1 MKQDEAAVRLPGTPA
16 TPEPEQPEV
25 TPAAFGERS
34 PEALLEFDRVLEL
47 LAGHTRFG
55 LSRELALRTA
65 PAWNLREVL
74 RLQDETAEAR
84 LLLDSAGDIGLGGL
98 RDPIDLLRRAGL
110 GGVLRGEELTNIA
123 SAFDGVFSAA
133 KVVRSM
139 SGELPLINA
148 ITDRIGNFTSEVE
161 QIRSAIGDSGEVLDS
176 ASPALGRLRRRVA
189 SSYNRLLGSL
199 EKITAS
205 SDVSPALQSD
215 AIATRGDR
223 LVLEV
228 RSDKRKSVPGIVHDV
243 SNTGATVFIEP
254 MGVVELGNT
263 WRETAAEVTREEE
276 RILRA
281 LSALIGERAEE
292 AIDAVHAAA
301 ELDAIVARGRL
312 ATSMQ
317 AARVEAIETGG
328 ETVVSLID
336 ARHPLLGPDAVPA
349 TVYLGPGFSV
359 LVITGPNAGGKTV
372 ALKNVGL
379 LALMHQSG
387 MQLPA
392 SADSQLAVFGS
403 VFADIG
409 DAQSI
414 ERSVST
420 FSSHMG
426 AVIET
431 LERADSGSLVLLDE
445 LGTGTDP
452 EEGAAL
458 ARAVIEEL
466 SERKIPAVITTHHRG
481 VAEFATDAAG
491 IENAS
496 MELSPKTMTPTYHL
510 VMGLPGRSYAITV
523 AEKLGLRKS
532 VLERAQSL
540 VGSAHVDSE
549 ELLTQLQAE
558 RKKLAELAV
567 EAEAER
573 SAAETARRGIQLELV
588 ELRRRQD
595 DIAEETR
602 LALRQEADELRNT
615 LRRIERDARQ
625 EGHHEAARRAADDAR
640 RKLRDPNWARSLVP
654 DPPISE
660 TVAAS
665 LPEIVQEP
673 EIAESLEPGDVV
685 ELRGLGA
692 QAEVLS
698 VSDKGTVELLIGGA
712 TARLH
717 MSEVRRL
724 EGVKIGTRKGP
735 SFELSR
741 DSKPDAEAGAGP
753 ISELDLRGR
762 RAHEVHDAVMD
773 FLDTMMLQGGMTGR
787 IIHGKGTGA
796 LREAVRETLSRHDSV
811 ETFFAGGP
819 ADGGSGAT
827 MVELK

>member
-1 MKQDEAAVRLPGTPA
+1 MEQDEAAIKSPETPETPA
-16 TPEPEQPEV
+16 PDQSA
-25 TPAAFGERS
+25 PAFAERS
-34 PEALLEFDRVLEL
+34 PEALLEFDRVLEM
-47 LAGHTRFG
+47 LAGHTRFS
-55 LSRELALRTA
+55 LSRGLALRTV
-65 PAWNLREVL
+65 PVWSLQEVL

-98 RDPIDLLRRAGL
+98 RDPIGLLRRAGL
-110 GGVLRGEELTNIA
+110 DGVLRGEELTNVA
-123 SAFDGVFSAA
+123 SALDGVQAA
-133 KVVRSM
+133 AIPVRSM
-139 SGELPLINA
+139 SGELPLISA
-148 ITDRIGNFTSEVE
+148 ITDRIGNFTSEIE
-161 QIRSAIGDSGEVLDS
+161 QIESAIGDSGEVLDS

-205 SDVSPALQSD
+205 SEVSPALQSD

-228 RSDKRKSVPGIVHDV
+228 RSDQRKAVPGIVHDV

-254 MGVVELGNT
+254 MGVVEFGNT

-281 LSALIGERAEE
+281 LSALIGMRAEE
-292 AIDAVHAAA
+292 AIDSVHAAA
-301 ELDAIVARGRL
+301 ELDVIVARGRL

-328 ETVVSLID
+328 ESVASLID
-336 ARHPLLGPDAVPA
+336 ARHPLLGADAVPA
-349 TVYLGPGFSV
+349 TIYLGPGFSV

-392 SADSQLAVFGS
+392 SADSSLAVFGS

-426 AVIET
+426 KVIEI

-466 SERKIPAVITTHHRG
+466 SERKITSVITTHHRG
-481 VAEFATDAAG
+481 VAEFAINADG

-496 MELSPKTMTPTYHL
+496 MELSPETMTPTYHL
-510 VMGLPGRSYAITV
+510 VMGLPGRSYAFTV
-523 AEKLGLRKS
+523 AENLGLPKS
-532 VLERAQSL
+532 VLERARGL
-540 VGSAHVDSE
+540 VGSAHTDSE
-549 ELLTQLQAE
+549 ELLTQLQGE
-558 RKKLAELAV
+558 RQKLAELAT

-573 SAAETARRGIQLELV
+573 SAAETARREIQLELV

-602 LALRQEADELRNT
+602 FALRREADELRNT

-625 EGHHEAARRAADDAR
+625 EGHHEAARRAADEAR
-640 RKLRDPNWARSLVP
+640 RTLRDPNWTRSLVP

-660 TVAAS
+660 TVAES
-665 LPEIVQEP
+665 LPEMVQEP
-673 EIAESLEPGDVV
+673 EIAESLEVGDVV

-692 QAEVLS
+692 RAEVLS

-724 EGVKIGTRKGP
+724 EGVKIGTTEGP
-735 SFELSR
+735 GFELSR
-741 DSKPDAEAGAGP
+741 DSRAETELSTGS

-762 RAHEVHDAVMD
+762 RAHEVHDAVME
-773 FLDTMMLQGGMTGR
+773 FLDRMMLQGGTTGR

-819 ADGGSGAT
+819 ADGGDGAT

>member
-1 MKQDEAAVRLPGTPA
+1 MEQNEA
-16 TPEPEQPEV
+16 TPLTAEKSAEQQNSPG
-25 TPAAFGERS
+25 FGERS
-34 PEALLEFDRVLEL
+34 PEALLEFDRVLGM
-47 LAGHTRFG
+47 LAGHTRFS
-55 LSRELALRTA
+55 LSRELAMGTV
-65 PAWNLREVL
+65 PAWLLPDVL

-84 LLLDSAGDIGLGGL
+84 LLLDTAGDIGLGGL
-98 RDPIDLLRRAGL
+98 RDPIALLRRAGL
-110 GGVLRGEELTNIA
+110 DGVLRGEELTNIA
-123 SAFDGVFSAA
+123 SALDGVQAA
-133 KVVRSM
+133 AVAVRSM
-139 SGELPLINA
+139 SGEVPLMNA
-148 ITDRIGNFTSEVE
+148 IADRIGNFTSEVE
-161 QIRSAIGDSGEVLDS
+161 EISSAIGDSGEVLDS

-189 SSYNRLLGSL
+189 TSYNRLLGSL

-228 RSDKRKSVPGIVHDV
+228 RSDQRKSVPGIVHDV

-254 MGVVELGNT
+254 LGVVELGNT

-276 RILRA
+276 RILRK
-281 LSALIGERAEE
+281 LSALIGGRADE
-292 AIDAVHAAA
+292 AIDSVHAAA
-301 ELDAIVARGRL
+301 ELDVIMARGRL

-317 AARVEAIETGG
+317 AARVEAIEAGG
-328 ETVVSLID
+328 EAVVSLID
-336 ARHPLLGPDAVPA
+336 ARHPLLGTDAVPA
-349 TVYLGPGFSV
+349 TIYLGPGFSV

-392 SADSQLAVFGS
+392 SADSRLAVFGS

-426 AVIET
+426 AVIDI
-431 LERADSGSLVLLDE
+431 LKRADSNSLVLLDE

-466 SERKIPAVITTHHRG
+466 SARKIPAVITTHHRG
-481 VAEFATDAAG
+481 VAEFAIDADG

-496 MELSPKTMTPTYHL
+496 MELSPETMLPTYHL

-523 AEKLGLRKS
+523 AEKLGLPKS

-540 VGSAHVDSE
+540 VGSAHIESE

-558 RKKLAELAV
+558 RKKLAELAT
-567 EAEAER
+567 EAEGER
-573 SAAETARRGIQLELV
+573 SAAETARREIQLELV

-602 LALRQEADELRNT
+602 FALRHEADELRNT

-625 EGHHEAARRAADDAR
+625 KGHHEAARRAADEAR
-640 RKLRDPNWARSLVP
+640 RKVRDPNWTRSLVP

-660 TVAAS
+660 SVAQS
-665 LPEIVQEP
+665 LPEAAEEP
-673 EIAESLEPGDVV
+673 QIAESLEVGDVV

-698 VSDKGTVELLIGGA
+698 VSAKGTVELLIGGA
-712 TARLH
+712 TARLD

-724 EGVKIGTRKGP
+724 EGVKIGTKEGP
-735 SFELSR
+735 SFELSS
-741 DSKPDAEAGAGP
+741 DSKAETGVNTGP
-753 ISELDLRGR
+753 ISEIDLRGR
-762 RAHEVHDAVMD
+762 RAHEVHDAVME
-773 FLDTMMLQGGMTGR
+773 FLDRMMLQGAMTCR

-796 LREAVRETLSRHDSV
+796 LREAVRETLSHHDSV

-819 ADGGSGAT
+819 GDGGDGAT